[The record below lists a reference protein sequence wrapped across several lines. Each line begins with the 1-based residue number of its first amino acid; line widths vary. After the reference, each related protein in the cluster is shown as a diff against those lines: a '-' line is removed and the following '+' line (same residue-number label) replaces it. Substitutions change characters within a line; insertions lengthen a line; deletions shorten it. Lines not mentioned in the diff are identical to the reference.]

1 MYVVN
6 NSERRLS
13 LTKATRRSINMPIHD
28 LSTKF
33 LILSFASFF
42 SFSPQKRLLL
52 TFIFSCRDNECLLK
66 FTPLNFPSQLADFTM
81 SYFRILKY
89 LSHKEIWPGIFF
101 ISVHFWELR
110 CSKGLGFFDP
120 FSAGNLIETSTRKVS
135 KLNLE
140 W

>member
-13 LTKATRRSINMPIHD
+13 LTKTTHRSINMPIHD

-42 SFSPQKRLLL
+42 SFPPQKRLIL
-52 TFIFSCRDNECLLK
+52 TFIFSCRDNECVLK
-66 FTPLNFPSQLADFTM
+66 FSPLNFPSQLGDFTV
-81 SYFRILKY
+81 SYFRILK
-89 LSHKEIWPGIFF
+89 KEIWPGIFF
-101 ISVHFWELR
+101 ISVHFWELQ
-110 CSKGLGFFDP
+110 CWKGLGFFHP
-120 FSAGNLIETSTRKVS
+120 FSAGNLIETSTRKVR